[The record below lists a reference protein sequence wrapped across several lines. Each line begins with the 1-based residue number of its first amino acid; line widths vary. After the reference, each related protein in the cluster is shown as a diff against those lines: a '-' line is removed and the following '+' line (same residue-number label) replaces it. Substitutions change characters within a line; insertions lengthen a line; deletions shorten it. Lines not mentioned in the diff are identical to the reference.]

1 MRSNLFYLI
10 CCIFVLGLAFPNLAK
25 AQDDPSLIGWWKM
38 DETSGT
44 VAADSS
50 GNGNDGTVVGGAQWV
65 SGYIDGAL
73 DFDGDDDYV
82 DCGYDP
88 IFDTAGEMT
97 VATWLTVRSVPTAW
111 ASVVA
116 KGEYSWRLSCENL
129 ETRFH
134 FGITIWSAANPSIA
148 GTTAVGLNEWHHV
161 AGTYDGANIN
171 VYLDGVLDGTVA
183 TTSAIGKNAANVL
196 IGENPEAAG
205 RNWDGMIDDVRI
217 YNRALSQAELG
228 GLIPQQLKAT
238 LPEPTDKSALA
249 AVTGIVLSWTA
260 GKTASRHHLYIG
272 ENYED
277 VLNGTADT
285 DMGVLTQT
293 SYEGYNWE
301 IGKTYYWRVAETNS
315 SGSVI
320 HPGDVWSFT
329 ILPLT
334 ASKPVPEDGA
344 VYVKTDILLEWTAGA
359 GAIEH
364 QVYFGDNID
373 NVKAGRSGTSKGAVT
388 EPNFSPGLLDYNKTY
403 YWSIDEFD
411 GLNTHTGDIWSFTT
425 VGPTNGARGEY
436 FNNTDLTGTPAL
448 VRVDPKIDFNW
459 GADSPGIGI
468 NADGFSVRWTTELE
482 VPVDDTYTFYSTSD
496 DNARLWV
503 DGQLLVDNWDSN
515 NAWAIEEEASIY
527 LTAGWTTLRME
538 FFDAAGDA
546 IAQLKWQSPT
556 IPRQIV
562 SPGVLSIPL
571 RASTPKPSSGYAEAE
586 TTPVL
591 EWTAGMRAGQHDIY
605 FGTDYDEVAQA
616 DVTTANI
623 YQGRQDFDNTQYIPA
638 GAPLDWN
645 TEYYWRV
652 DEVNDAESGS
662 PWIGKVW
669 SFTTGNFLVLED
681 FEDYSDY
688 PPDEVWN
695 TWIDGYGDPLNGS
708 SAGYPDPDFVIGEHY
723 LESMTVRSGLWSMPV
738 LYDNSAAP
746 VSEVTRTFESSDRN
760 WTRDDVVTLT
770 LFYHGDPNNVAEPM
784 YIVVGNVVVTNDD
797 PDAALTADWTRW
809 DIPLQ
814 SLADRGVNL
823 ANVSSLSLGFGDK
836 NNPAAGGGSG
846 HVFFDDIR
854 LYREE

>member
-1 MRSNLFYLI
+1 MCRNLFYLI
-10 CCIFVLGLAFPNLAK
+10 SFILVLGLALTNVVE
-25 AQDDPSLIGWWKM
+25 AQDDQGLIGWWKM
-38 DETSGT
+38 DEVSGT

-65 SGYIDGAL
+65 SGYIDGAI
-73 DFDGDDDYV
+73 DFDGDDDYI
-82 DCGYDP
+82 DCGHDP
-88 IFDTAGEMT
+88 VFNTAGEMT

-129 ETRFH
+129 QPMFH
-134 FGITIWSAANPSIA
+134 FGITIWSATNPSIA
-148 GTTAVGLNEWHHV
+148 GGTAVGFNEWHHV

-171 VYLDGVLDGTVA
+171 VYLDGSLDGTIA
-183 TTSAIGKNAANVL
+183 TTSPIGVNAANVL

-228 GLIPQQLKAT
+228 ELMPRQLKAT
-238 LPEPTDKSALA
+238 LPNPADKSAL
-249 AVTGIVLSWTA
+249 TGVAGIELSWTA
-260 GKTASRHHLYIG
+260 GETASRHHLYIG
-272 ENYED
+272 ESYED
-277 VLNGTADT
+277 VANGTGDT
-285 DMGVLTQT
+285 DIGVLTET
-293 SYEGYNWE
+293 SYDGYNWE
-301 IGKTYYWRVAETNS
+301 VGKTYYWRVAEVTSN
-315 SGSVI
+315 GNVI

-329 ILPLT
+329 ILPLVAT
-334 ASKPVPEDGA
+334 EPIPDDGA
-344 VYVKTDILLEWTAGA
+344 IYVNTDIMLKWTAGA
-359 GAIEH
+359 GSTQH
-364 QVYFGDNID
+364 HVYFNENEAAVSNRQAAADMGTVGD
-373 NVKAGRSGTSKGAVT
+373 
-388 EPNFSPGLLDYNKTY
+388 PNYSPGLLEYNKTY
-403 YWSIDEFD
+403 YWLVDEYD
-411 GLNTHTGDIWSFTT
+411 GTDTHLGDVWSFTT

-436 FNNTDLTGTPAL
+436 FNNTDLTGNPML

-459 GADSPGIGI
+459 GADSPGLGI

-482 VPVDDTYTFYSTSD
+482 VPVDDTYTFYCTSD

-503 DGQLLVDNWDSN
+503 DGQLLVDNWDSD
-515 NAWAIEEEASIY
+515 NAWAIEEQASIY
-527 LTAGWTTLRME
+527 LEAGWTTLRME

-556 IPRQIV
+556 IPRQVV
-562 SPGVLSIPL
+562 SPAVLSIPL
-571 RASTPKPSSGYAEAE
+571 RASTPKPSSGYEETE
-586 TTPVL
+586 TTPAL
-591 EWTAGMRAGQHDIY
+591 EWTAGMRADQHDIY

-623 YQGRQDFDNTQYIPA
+623 YRGRQDLDNTQYVPA
-638 GAPLDWN
+638 GALDWN
-645 TEYYWRV
+645 TTYYWRI
-652 DEVNDAESGS
+652 DEVNDAESDS

-695 TWIDGYGDPLNGS
+695 TWIDGYDNPLNGS
-708 SAGYPDPDFVIGEHY
+708 SAGYPSPDFVVGEHY

-738 LYDNSAAP
+738 FYDNSTAP
-746 VSEVTRTFESSDRN
+746 ISEVTRSFDSTDRN
-760 WTRDDVVTLT
+760 WTRDDVVKLT
-770 LFYHGDPNNVAEPM
+770 LFYRGDPNNVAEPM
-784 YIVVGNVVVTNDD
+784 YLVAGNVVVTNDD
-797 PDAALTADWTRW
+797 PDAALATDWVRW

-814 SLADRGVNL
+814 SLADQGVNL
-823 ANVSSLSLGFGDK
+823 ANVGSMSLGFGNK
-836 NNPAAGGGSG
+836 NNPTAGGGSG